1 VRVSKAFSITALIL
15 ATLGGCTSDA
25 SLSPEDIPRDAFLQG
40 EAFVPVYRAV
50 PEKAREAVGALSGS
64 KQVPP
69 PAGNQTFYLAVNK
82 SELGKKWFLS
92 SFLKQFYP
100 GAVEAGAARSLGT
113 RVVSFKMQNG
123 KLFVF
128 DVDDN
133 KKTSETFTPEIVVEA
148 YPIVDDP
155 TFRSLPGSS
164 NYVLIDPAAGLNRFN
179 TVSDAFGASSVSF
192 EIELL
197 FSQSFRRISD
207 GITFEQVFT
216 GYSNLSAVG
225 DGTLDGNMLRG
236 QGTLGLAL
244 RRYAEGQGFVNRP
257 TPATPHYFTTE
268 FSGASHIVPNT
279 GKVETRPVRWNIHAG
294 MKPIKWTISHRA
306 QVTQNDPKYADY
318 DIIGALKH
326 GIEDWNEVF
335 GFKVF
340 EAEVG
345 QPGDSFADDDRNFII
360 WDEDPSVGYAYANW
374 RINPNTGEVRG
385 ASVYMNIDWLIGAE
399 MSFQD
404 DPPASP
410 TGFVRAPVKEL
421 ARKPRPQVS
430 FLTWA
435 GGSDNTTCLLWA
447 PGFRDADDANIQAP
461 VTVNKTG
468 TPMTKK
474 QKVFSYIKNTVLH
487 EIGHDLGLRHNFK
500 GSLTPVTSSVMD
512 YLGSEDNYLNT
523 GVGEYDRQAIK
534 YLYGLS
540 DDLPTAAFCT
550 DEHTTVDPD
559 CNRFDEGANPYDPYV
574 TFYKSVVGEYVTG
587 TNANPPNRSLN
598 NVLKYVR
605 SGKDSATRQM
615 AFLDAIS
622 RVKVLAPGSALP
634 TGEDPARV
642 DDVAQRIFK
651 RLYLDDA
658 KLRGEFTA
666 DPTDAAVTA
675 LVLVELRGN
684 LMNVDGLRSWATR
697 RVMVDI
703 LKKLQSSSALAVLKE
718 AETDLNAK
726 LSTLTGD
733 DALQAG
739 DLLARI
745 KDATSPY
752 FKN

>member
-1 VRVSKAFSITALIL
+1 MRVSRAFSITAVIL
-15 ATLGGCTSDA
+15 ATLGGCSSDA
-25 SLSPEDIPRDAFLQG
+25 SPNSEDIPRDAFLQG
-40 EAFVPVYRAV
+40 EAFVPVYRAM
-50 PEKAREAVGALSGS
+50 PEKARQAVTALSGS

-69 PAGNQTFYLAVNK
+69 PAGNQTFYLAINK
-82 SELGKKWFLS
+82 SEFGKKWFLS

-155 TFRSLPGSS
+155 TFTSLPGSS

-179 TVSDAFGASSVSF
+179 TVSDAFGASGAAF

-216 GYSNLSAVG
+216 GYSNLIPVG
-225 DGTLDGNMLRG
+225 DGALDGNTLRG

-244 RRYAEGQGFVNRP
+244 RRYAEGTGFVNRP
-257 TPATPHYFTTE
+257 FPEQPHYFT
-268 FSGASHIVPNT
+268 ADPRIIPNT
-279 GKVETRPVRWNIHAG
+279 GKVETRPIRWNIHAG
-294 MKPIKWTISHRA
+294 MTPIKWTISHRA

-318 DIIGALKH
+318 DLIGALKH

-345 QPGDSFADDDRNFII
+345 QPGDSFADDDRNFVI
-360 WDEDPSVGYAYANW
+360 WDEDPSLGFAYANW
-374 RINPNTGEVRG
+374 RTNPNTGEVRG
-385 ASVYMNIDWLIGAE
+385 ASVYMNINWLIGADE
-399 MSFQD
+399 QFED
-404 DPPASP
+404 DLPASP
-410 TGFVRAPVKEL
+410 TGFVRAPLNQL
-421 ARKPRPQVS
+421 ALKPKPRVS

-435 GGSDNTTCLLWA
+435 GGADTTTCMRWA
-447 PGFRDADDANIQAP
+447 PMFNDRQDAPALATTP
-461 VTVNKTG
+461 VNKVG
-468 TPMTKK
+468 KPMTKK
-474 QKVFSYIKNTVLH
+474 EKVFSYVKNTVLH

-500 GSLTPVTSSVMD
+500 GSLTPVTHSIMD
-512 YLGSEDNYLNT
+512 YLGTEDDYLNP
-523 GVGEYDRQAIK
+523 GVGDYDRQAIK

-540 DDLPTAAFCT
+540 EDLPTAAFCT

-559 CNRFDEGANPYDPYV
+559 CNRFDQGANPYDPYV

-587 TNANPPNRSLN
+587 TSPNPPNRSMN

-605 SGKDSATRQM
+605 AGKDSATRQM

-622 RVKVLAPGSALP
+622 RVKVLAAGATPPA
-634 TGEDPARV
+634 GEDPARI
-642 DDVAQRIFK
+642 DDVAQRVFK

-666 DPTDAAVTA
+666 DPTDSAVTA
-675 LVLVELRGN
+675 LAIVELRGN
-684 LMNVDGLRSWATR
+684 LMNVDGIRSWATR
-697 RVMVDI
+697 RIMVDI
-703 LKKLQSSSALAVLKE
+703 LKKLQSSSALAALKDAE
-718 AETDLNAK
+718 ADLNTK
-726 LSTLTGD
+726 LPTLTGD

-745 KDATSPY
+745 KAATTPY
-752 FKN
+752 FSN